1 MFGAWWRATKGQRE
15 NLPSK
20 CFLDPANRKYVIC
33 PERGPRRPTCD
44 GLLAARRRTIL
55 TGVRCGLEQKAIAMA
70 RRKGCEWA
78 QESAAMCPRR
88 GR

>member
-1 MFGAWWRATKGQRE
+1 MVASDEGQRE